1 MICPH
6 TAKMDKDPSSEK
18 KFKKKTKKLLKNVKG
33 KKERKSY

>member
-18 KFKKKTKKLLKNVKG
+18 KFKKKTKKIA
-33 KKERKSY
+33 KEC